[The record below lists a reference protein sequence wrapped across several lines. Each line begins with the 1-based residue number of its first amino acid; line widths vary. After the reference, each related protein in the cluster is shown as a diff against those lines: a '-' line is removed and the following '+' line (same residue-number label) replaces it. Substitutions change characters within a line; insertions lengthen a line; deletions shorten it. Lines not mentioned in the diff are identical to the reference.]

1 MEEKEPLRVAR
12 ITIVGGKVRLAI
24 CKTKRGQGTITKSTT
39 SQALTS
45 IYEKR
50 GKIGLDNEILKQC
63 AQGAIK
69 LIGNHTSIKT
79 YKEILLIPENAEMLT
94 EEKTAILIDEA
105 ETEDEYTGTTYA
117 IKLNGKDFLCGV
129 LTVKTG
135 DEVQYIF
142 FQKNE
147 INAFIHHL
155 FIHFHAFFCCA

>member
-1 MEEKEPLRVAR
+1 
-12 ITIVGGKVRLAI
+12 
-24 CKTKRGQGTITKSTT
+24 
-39 SQALTS
+39 
-45 IYEKR
+45 
-50 GKIGLDNEILKQC
+50 
-63 AQGAIK
+63 
-69 LIGNHTSIKT
+69 
-79 YKEILLIPENAEMLT
+79 MLT
-94 EEKTAILIDEA
+94 EEKTVILIDEA